1 MTKTTHIYDMPRRSL
16 CGQRDREMVQAEW
29 IQYEGIVFQGGTPV
43 KPCRRCN
50 SILEGYQLERERQLN
65 SLR

>member
-1 MTKTTHIYDMPRRSL
+1 MRANVTVRWFK
-16 CGQRDREMVQAEW
+16 AEW

-50 SILEGYQLERERQLN
+50 SILERLPARTGAAT
-65 SLR
+65 